1 MSLSTPPTALSPRIF
16 SSASVPSSGAS
27 AVGKWGL
34 VYGVKG
40 RERLGNDVEGVVMGE
55 LGRHEDSVVPDL
67 STGMMIGFLLEV
79 EVFGL

>member
-1 MSLSTPPTALSPRIF
+1 
-16 SSASVPSSGAS
+16 
-27 AVGKWGL
+27 
-34 VYGVKG
+34 
-40 RERLGNDVEGVVMGE
+40 MGE